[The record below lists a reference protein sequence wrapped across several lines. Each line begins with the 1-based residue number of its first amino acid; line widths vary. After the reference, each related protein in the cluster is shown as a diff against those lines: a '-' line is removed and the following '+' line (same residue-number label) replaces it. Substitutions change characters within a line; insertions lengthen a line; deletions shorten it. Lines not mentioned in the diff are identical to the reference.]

1 MSSEAINN
9 TNTTGFDFHYG
20 NESEQY
26 TFFKVPKI
34 FFSDE
39 QFSDMSLEAKILY
52 SLMLDRMSLSRAN
65 GWSDSY
71 NRIYIIFP
79 ISCVID
85 MLGCGKG
92 KACKIMKELETIGL
106 IERERRGLCKPDLIY
121 VKKFTDQT
129 ENPERPHKELDL
141 ETGEY
146 YEDTDNYDEY
156 SEQLGYSEPVLNRT
170 TEYRELNSCV
180 SENEP
185 QEFFNLD
192 TNKTDNIKTDS
203 NKTNDSNNKTIDND
217 MDVDKE
223 NTRAIEAVYTK
234 IKDQISYDALAKQY
248 GMSTVNSFVENLVD
262 IALMHDDGAMIEI
275 SKHKYP
281 ISLVKYRFS
290 RIDYDIADYILD
302 SIQHTSSKVKY
313 LKRYMITTLFN
324 ACSTIDT
331 KYQLE
336 VNHDMASGK
345 FADFMSQRMPA

>member
-1 MSSEAINN
+1 MSSEIINN
-9 TNTTGFDFHYG
+9 TSIKEFDFHYG

-26 TFFKVPKI
+26 TFFKVPKML
-34 FFSDE
+34 FTDE
-39 QFSDMSLEAKILY
+39 QFSMLSIEAKILY
-52 SLMLDRMSLSRAN
+52 SIMLDRMSLSRFN
-65 GWSDSY
+65 GWTDNH

-79 ISCVID
+79 ISSVVDI
-85 MLGCGKG
+85 LNCGKG
-92 KACKIMKELETIGL
+92 KACKLMKELNDIGL
-106 IERERRGLCKPDLIY
+106 IERERRGLGKPDLIY

-129 ENPERPHKELDL
+129 ENPPKKHKELDI
-141 ETGEY
+141 ETGKY
-146 YEDTDNYDEY
+146 YEDNYEYDNYL
-156 SEQLGYSEPVLNRT
+156 EQLGNSEMISNQTSEYSKS
-170 TEYRELNSCV
+170 NSCV
-180 SENEP
+180 SEKEP

-192 TNKTDNIKTDS
+192 TNNTDSIKTDI

-223 NTRAIEAVYTK
+223 NARVIEAVYTK
-234 IKDQISYDALAKQY
+234 IKEQISYDNLAKQY

-262 IALMHDDGAMIEI
+262 VALIHDDGTMIEI

-290 RIDYDIADYILD
+290 RIDYDVADYILD

-331 KYQLE
+331 KYQLD

-345 FADFMSQRMPA
+345 FADFMSNRISA

>member
-106 IERERRGLCKPDLIY
+106 IERERRGLCKP
-121 VKKFTDQT
+121 T
-129 ENPERPHKELDL
+129 
-141 ETGEY
+141 
-146 YEDTDNYDEY
+146 
-156 SEQLGYSEPVLNRT
+156 
-170 TEYRELNSCV
+170 
-180 SENEP
+180 
-185 QEFFNLD
+185 
-192 TNKTDNIKTDS
+192 
-203 NKTNDSNNKTIDND
+203 
-217 MDVDKE
+217 
-223 NTRAIEAVYTK
+223 
-234 IKDQISYDALAKQY
+234 
-248 GMSTVNSFVENLVD
+248 
-262 IALMHDDGAMIEI
+262 
-275 SKHKYP
+275 
-281 ISLVKYRFS
+281 
-290 RIDYDIADYILD
+290 
-302 SIQHTSSKVKY
+302 
-313 LKRYMITTLFN
+313 
-324 ACSTIDT
+324 
-331 KYQLE
+331 
-336 VNHDMASGK
+336 
-345 FADFMSQRMPA
+345 

>member
-9 TNTTGFDFHYG
+9 INTIGFDFHYG

-52 SLMLDRMSLSRAN
+52 SLMLDRMSLSRIN

-71 NRIYIIFP
+71 NRIYIVFP

-146 YEDTDNYDEY
+146 YEDIENYDEF
-156 SEQLGYSEPVLNRT
+156 SEQLRCSELISNRK
-170 TEYRELNSCV
+170 TEYHESNSCV
-180 SENEP
+180 LKKEP
-185 QEFFNLD
+185 QEFFYLD
-192 TNKTDNIKTDS
+192 NNKTDV
-203 NKTNDSNNKTIDND
+203 NKNNDSNNKTIDND

-223 NTRAIEAVYTK
+223 NALAIEAVYTK
-234 IKDQISYDALAKQY
+234 IKEQISYDNLTKQY

-262 IALMHDDGAMIEI
+262 VAFMHDDGNVIEI

-290 RIDYDIADYILD
+290 HIDYDVADYILD

-345 FADFMSQRMPA
+345 FADFMSRRMSA

>member
-9 TNTTGFDFHYG
+9 INTIGFDFHYG

-39 QFSDMSLEAKILY
+39 QFSDVSLEAKILY
-52 SLMLDRMSLSRAN
+52 SLMLDRMSLSRIN

-71 NRIYIIFP
+71 NRIYIVFP

-129 ENPERPHKELDL
+129 ENLERPHKGLDL

-146 YEDTDNYDEY
+146 YEDTENYDEF
-156 SEQLGYSEPVLNRT
+156 SEQLRYNETVLNRT
-170 TEYRELNSCV
+170 TEYHELNSCV

-192 TNKTDNIKTDS
+192 TNKTDSIKTDI

-223 NTRAIEAVYTK
+223 NARVIEAVYTK
-234 IKDQISYDALAKQY
+234 IKEQISYDNLAKQY

-262 IALMHDDGAMIEI
+262 IALIHDDGTMIEI

-290 RIDYDIADYILD
+290 RIDYDVADYILD
-302 SIQHTSSKVKY
+302 SMQHTSSKVKY

-331 KYQLE
+331 KYQLD

-345 FADFMSQRMPA
+345 FADFMSNRISA